1 MPLQDALKPFR
12 VDRRGLN
19 ELEQTGKVL
28 DPVGFHLMDDADD
41 LGNAHGGILFR
52 QHLRILEE
60 IVGANSSK
68 DVDIPIDLK
77 GETVRFGEAPF
88 PYLSGILHLF
98 DL

>member
-1 MPLQDALKPFR
+1 MQDALKPFR
-12 VDRRGLN
+12 VDRGGLD
-19 ELEQTGKVL
+19 ELEQMGIVH
-28 DPVGFHLMDDADD
+28 DPVGFHLIDDADD
-41 LGNAHGGILFR
+41 LGNAHGGILFDST
-52 QHLRILEE
+52 LRILEE

-77 GETVRFGEAPF
+77 SETVRFGEAPF